1 MSLEPETILILL
13 PLPSKVLQPNFT
25 VGSYGGRMM
34 KAAATKR
41 YRRLAR
47 EAVEEACEGVPW
59 WEACRVE
66 AEFFFR
72 DSRRRDQDNAMG
84 SIKAAYDGIVDAGLV
99 NDDDYDQMK
108 RGEPKFSVDKA
119 CPRIQLTITRL
130 DRRPE

>member
-1 MSLEPETILILL
+1 
-13 PLPSKVLQPNFT
+13 
-25 VGSYGGRMM
+25 M

-47 EAVEEACEGVPW
+47 EAIEEAYGGDTPW
-59 WEACRVE
+59 WWNACRVE

-72 DSRRRDQDNAMG
+72 DDRRRDQDNAMG

-108 RGEPKFSVDKA
+108 RGEPKFSVDRKY
-119 CPRIQLTITRL
+119 PRVQLTITRL
-130 DRRPE
+130 AQER